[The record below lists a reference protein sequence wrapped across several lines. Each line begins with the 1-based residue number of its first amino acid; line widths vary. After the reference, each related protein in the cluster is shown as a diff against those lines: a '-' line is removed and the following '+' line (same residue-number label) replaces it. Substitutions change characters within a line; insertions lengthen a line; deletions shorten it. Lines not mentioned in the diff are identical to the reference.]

1 MCPPIV
7 HTLWQELALVREQR
21 HYKLQYSAIPFP
33 SCCQHKC
40 PTLRLHHDWTFWHQ
54 QPIKLNWLKD
64 KIQAW
69 LMTEI
74 KLLFF
79 FFVFFSEQFQ
89 FISQRHRGYPFS
101 ATLYVNGI
109 MVGRISSCCEY
120 RYAPGFQQGKKSCFR
135 LMWQAG
141 GLPCYR
147 LGFISKG
154 GAGNGGKIKNPLL
167 SKLDQ
172 WIWFIISGKK
182 FKGDTV
188 WRERRM

>member
-69 LMTEI
+69 LMMEI

-79 FFVFFSEQFQ
+79 FLFFFQ
-89 FISQRHRGYPFS
+89 SSSSSFLRDTEGIPSAPPCTLMASWLGESAPAAS
-101 ATLYVNGI
+101 TATLPASSRARRAASDWCGRP
-109 MVGRISSCCEY
+109 VGCP
-120 RYAPGFQQGKKSCFR
+120 ATG
-135 LMWQAG
+135 
-141 GLPCYR
+141 
-147 LGFISKG
+147 
-154 GAGNGGKIKNPLL
+154 
-167 SKLDQ
+167 
-172 WIWFIISGKK
+172 
-182 FKGDTV
+182 
-188 WRERRM
+188 